1 MNESLQIRTFK
12 RAGHIEVICGSM
24 FSGKT
29 EELIRRIRRAQIAKQ
44 RVKVFKP
51 RIDDRYSEFEIVS
64 HSEQSFP
71 SEVVSDASEIFEKSF
86 EAEVIG
92 IDEGQFFE
100 NNLVEVCQNLA
111 DSGKR
116 VIVAGLDQDYKAL
129 PFDPIP
135 QLLSIAEYIT
145 KTLAVC
151 VICGAPA
158 NRTQRISSSSDQ
170 ILVGAGNHYEA
181 RCRLHHIVNTE
192 NNSPRGTS
200 VKQNTERENVQ

>member
-1 MNESLQIRTFK
+1 MNENLQIRTHK
-12 RAGHIEVICGSM
+12 KTGHIEVICGSM

-29 EELIRRIRRAQIAKQ
+29 EELIRRIRRAEIAKQ

-51 RIDDRYSEFEIVS
+51 KIDNRYSEFEIVS
-64 HSEQSFP
+64 HNEQSYP
-71 SEVVSDASEIFEKSF
+71 SVVVEDADEIHEKSF
-86 EAEVIG
+86 DVEVIG
-92 IDEGQFFE
+92 IDEAQFFN

-116 VIVAGLDQDYKAL
+116 VIVAGLDQDYRAL
-129 PFDPIP
+129 PFEPMP

-158 NRTQRISSSSDQ
+158 NRTQRNSESSEQ
-170 ILVGAGNHYEA
+170 ILVGAKNHYEA
-181 RCRLHHIVNTE
+181 RCRLHHVVHSESFKEIN
-192 NNSPRGTS
+192 
-200 VKQNTERENVQ
+200 

>member
-51 RIDDRYSEFEIVS
+51 KIDDRYSEFEIVS

-116 VIVAGLDQDYKAL
+116 VIVAGLDQDYKAI
-129 PFDPIP
+129 PFEPIP

-158 NRTQRISSSSDQ
+158 NRTQRISSNNAQ
-170 ILVGAGNHYEA
+170 ILVGAANHYEA

-192 NNSPRGTS
+192 SASSKGINLNDE
-200 VKQNTERENVQ
+200 KEKENAQ

>member
-64 HSEQSFP
+64 HNEQSYP
-71 SEVVSDASEIFEKSF
+71 SEVVNDADEILEKSF
-86 EAEVIG
+86 DVEVIG
-92 IDEGQFFE
+92 IDEAQFFE
-100 NNLVEVCQNLA
+100 NNLVGICQQMA

-116 VIVAGLDQDYKAL
+116 VIVAGLDQDYKSL
-129 PFDPIP
+129 PFEPMP
-135 QLLSIAEYIT
+135 QLLAVAEYIS

-151 VICGAPA
+151 VVCGAPA
-158 NRTQRISSSSDQ
+158 NRTQRITDSGEK
-170 ILVGAGNHYEA
+170 ILVGAKNHYEA
-181 RCRLHHIVNTE
+181 RCRLHHVI
-192 NNSPRGTS
+192 NSES
-200 VKQNTERENVQ
+200 EKQ